1 MEPIIKDDRVGP
13 WEYYMP
19 NEKNWLRVVLLCIG
33 IFTMIPALV
42 ALGVYVWS
50 REWEDVRIKGDLR
63 TWLGFDEPLEQL

>member
-1 MEPIIKDDRVGP
+1 
-13 WEYYMP
+13 MP